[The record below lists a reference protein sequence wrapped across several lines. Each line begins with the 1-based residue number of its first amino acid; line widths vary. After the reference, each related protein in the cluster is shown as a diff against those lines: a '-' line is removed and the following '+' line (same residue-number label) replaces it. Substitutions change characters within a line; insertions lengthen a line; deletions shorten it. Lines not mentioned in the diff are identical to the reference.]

1 MQLNPFDFSQE
12 QVMSAVARLRF
23 SFPKAPIFARAQSRH
38 EAQELKK
45 AGATE
50 TVVEFDELSRS
61 AKALLKKVEEDKRL
75 DDSIVVIV

>member
-1 MQLNPFDFSQE
+1 MNQFIFSHE
-12 QVMSAVARLRF
+12 QVISAVSRLRF

-38 EAQELKK
+38 EAQELKE

-50 TVVEFDELSRS
+50 TVVEFDELPRS
-61 AKALLKKVEEDKRL
+61 AKALLKKVEEDERV